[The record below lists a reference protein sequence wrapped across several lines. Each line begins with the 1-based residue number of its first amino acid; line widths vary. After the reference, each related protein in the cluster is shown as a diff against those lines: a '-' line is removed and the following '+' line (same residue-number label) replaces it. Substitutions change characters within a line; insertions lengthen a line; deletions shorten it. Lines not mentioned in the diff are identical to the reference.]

1 VNLYTVVAWHDREK
15 TTKVISYVE
24 EAVTGSIA
32 MAQAVR
38 RAREW
43 NREAQPALTVSIVQI
58 GDRETQIDDDLPLFR
73 QPPSD

>member
-1 VNLYTVVAWHDREK
+1 MNLYTVVAWHDRGK

-43 NREAQPALTVSIVQI
+43 NREAQPALTVSLVQI
-58 GDRETQIDDDLPLFR
+58 GDRETQIGSGDLPLF